1 MEEGNFGN
9 HVSIR
14 PSVRPPMNES
24 RHFRIQA
31 PVRFGGK
38 SHGHSDVR
46 EKKQQQCREFILI
59 KFNLYTDIDDRER
72 ARARD
77 KKERRRISLEEQH
90 SNFIAAVRK

>member
-1 MEEGNFGN
+1 MDEGNFGN

-31 PVRFGGK
+31 PLRFGGK
-38 SHGHSDVR
+38 SHGHSDFKR
-46 EKKQQQCREFILI
+46 EKTTTMPIFFFLI

-90 SNFIAAVRK
+90 SNF